1 MIRLFQSPTLDS
13 WVVHKINTNLA
24 NIILT
29 PYDEEWYKL
38 DRYYVHKSDITD
50 LQIIKKR
57 RKRNDKQ
64 TVSSFN

>member
-1 MIRLFQSPTLDS
+1 MIRLFQRPTLDS
-13 WVVHKINTNLA
+13 WVVHIINTNLA

-38 DRYYVHKSDITD
+38 DRYYVHKSDIKD